1 MKAFYQSPA
10 VLTTAASTAVVDVH
24 GYSAHPGEERP
35 YRSRARVAVY
45 DAAAAA
51 PRVVEIEPAE
61 PETFIEAIAATV
73 HGLASE
79 QGGAIPYT
87 VIREVSEN
95 LIHAGFAEPVIS
107 ILDRGATVRFA
118 DQGPGIP
125 DKAKAQLPGFTTA
138 TAHMKRY
145 IRGVGSGLPIVKD
158 FLSVSGGS
166 IELDDNLGSGAVV
179 TISSTRPDHAQATPV
194 TSRAQWDAPA
204 RQETTTGTSLFSSAG
219 HEPPVAP
226 PQLTTRQKQVLA
238 LVMESGSVGPSFVSR
253 ELNVGISTA
262 YRDLASL
269 EDEGLI
275 SADGGKRRLTDFG
288 MQYLD
293 GMNSRFL

>member
-10 VLTTAASTAVVDVH
+10 VMSAAASTTTVDVR
-24 GYSAHPGEERP
+24 GYSQHPDEEHP

-79 QGGAIPYT
+79 QGGVIPYT

-107 ILDRGATVRFA
+107 ILDQGATVRFA

-125 DKAKAQLPGFTTA
+125 DKTKAQLPGFTTA
-138 TAHMKRY
+138 TSYMKRY

-158 FLSVSGGS
+158 FLSFSGGS

-179 TISSTRPDHAQATPV
+179 TISSTRPNSVPASAGL
-194 TSRAQWDAPA
+194 SRSNWDAPGRPEA
-204 RQETTTGTSLFSSAG
+204 KTGTSLFAAEG
-219 HEPPVAP
+219 QEPPVAP

-275 SADGGKRRLTDFG
+275 TADGGKRRLTDFG